1 MADQE
6 TITNLSELGEFAL
19 IDKLVKNVKIYNDST
34 LKAVGDDAAVIDHKD
49 EQTLVS
55 VDILCEGVH
64 FDMTYCPLKHL
75 GYKAAVVNFSDIYA
89 MNGTPTQIVVGLGI
103 SSKYSVEAI
112 EEIYRGIRLAC
123 DRYHVDLVGGDTTAS
138 KSGLFIS
145 ITVIGKAKKEDIV
158 YRNGAKPNDLL
169 CVSGNLGAAYT
180 GLLILEREKA
190 AFMADP
196 NMQPEFAGYDYILE
210 RQLKPEARRDI
221 VEKLKEIKVKP
232 TSMIDISDG
241 LASEVLHLC
250 KESKVGC
257 MVYEDRIPMNQKT
270 IQTAKDFNIVPSIAA
285 LNGGEDYELLFTIAQ
300 SDYEKVKDLDDV
312 RSRGIPFAAGPAE
325 VPYWE
330 RMMAE
335 ARTDA
340 AEMGSSNA
348 WGAENAFYT
357 EQLAPALDSL
367 AGARADE
374 TYQKSQEY
382 GDLKCFLDVCDFC
395 GIEPLIIIEP
405 VMGPYYD
412 HIGIGRE
419 TREAAYARI
428 RDVVAAHPAARLCD
442 FSDHEYEPGFL
453 FDIVHFGWCG
463 WVSCEH
469 ALWDFWQEG

>member
-6 TITNLSELGEFAL
+6 NITNLSELGEFAL
-19 IDKLVKNVKIYNDST
+19 IDKLVQNVKIYNDST

-49 EQTLVS
+49 EQTLIS

-145 ITVIGKAKKEDIV
+145 VTVIGKAKKDDIV

-221 VEKLKEIKVKP
+221 IEKLKELKVKP

-241 LASEVLHLC
+241 LASEVLHIC

-300 SDYEKVKDLDDV
+300 SDYEKVKDMDDV
-312 RSRGIPFAAGPAE
+312 RIIGYITPDEGQANLITPDNHQIPI
-325 VPYWE
+325 
-330 RMMAE
+330 E
-335 ARTDA
+335 A
-340 AEMGSSNA
+340 
-348 WGAENAFYT
+348 
-357 EQLAPALDSL
+357 Q
-367 AGARADE
+367 
-374 TYQKSQEY
+374 
-382 GDLKCFLDVCDFC
+382 
-395 GIEPLIIIEP
+395 
-405 VMGPYYD
+405 
-412 HIGIGRE
+412 
-419 TREAAYARI
+419 
-428 RDVVAAHPAARLCD
+428 
-442 FSDHEYEPGFL
+442 GFK
-453 FDIVHFGWCG
+453 HF
-463 WVSCEH
+463 
-469 ALWDFWQEG
+469 

>member
-6 TITNLSELGEFAL
+6 NITNLSELGEFAL
-19 IDKLVKNVKIYNDST
+19 IDKLVQNVKIYNDST
-34 LKAVGDDAAVIDHKD
+34 QKAVGDDAAVIDNKD

-145 ITVIGKAKKEDIV
+145 VTVIGKAKKEDIV

-221 VEKLKEIKVKP
+221 IAKLKELKVKP

-241 LASEVLHLC
+241 LASEVLHIC
-250 KESKVGC
+250 KESNVGC

-300 SDYEKVKDLDDV
+300 SDYEKVKDMDDV
-312 RSRGIPFAAGPAE
+312 RIIGYI
-325 VPYWE
+325 
-330 RMMAE
+330 
-335 ARTDA
+335 T
-340 AEMGSSNA
+340 
-348 WGAENAFYT
+348 
-357 EQLAPALDSL
+357 
-367 AGARADE
+367 ADE
-374 TYQKSQEY
+374 GQANLITPDNHQIP
-382 GDLKCFLDVCDFC
+382 
-395 GIEPLIIIEP
+395 IE
-405 VMGPYYD
+405 
-412 HIGIGRE
+412 
-419 TREAAYARI
+419 AQ
-428 RDVVAAHPAARLCD
+428 
-442 FSDHEYEPGFL
+442 GFK
-453 FDIVHFGWCG
+453 HF
-463 WVSCEH
+463 
-469 ALWDFWQEG
+469 

>member
-6 TITNLSELGEFAL
+6 NITNLSELGEFAL
-19 IDKLVKNVKIYNDST
+19 IDKLVQNVKIYNDST

-49 EQTLVS
+49 EQTLIS

-145 ITVIGKAKKEDIV
+145 VTVIGKAKKDDIV

-241 LASEVLHLC
+241 LASEVLHIC

-300 SDYEKVKDLDDV
+300 SDYEKVKDMDDV
-312 RSRGIPFAAGPAE
+312 RIIGYITPDEGQANLITPDNHQIPI
-325 VPYWE
+325 
-330 RMMAE
+330 E
-335 ARTDA
+335 A
-340 AEMGSSNA
+340 
-348 WGAENAFYT
+348 
-357 EQLAPALDSL
+357 Q
-367 AGARADE
+367 
-374 TYQKSQEY
+374 
-382 GDLKCFLDVCDFC
+382 
-395 GIEPLIIIEP
+395 
-405 VMGPYYD
+405 
-412 HIGIGRE
+412 
-419 TREAAYARI
+419 
-428 RDVVAAHPAARLCD
+428 
-442 FSDHEYEPGFL
+442 GFK
-453 FDIVHFGWCG
+453 HF
-463 WVSCEH
+463 
-469 ALWDFWQEG
+469 